1 MARLPRYRT
10 GDPEI
15 DQDIDQLINKIGDV
29 NDADLV
35 FELIVSVRIPPTR
48 RLKRPATSS

>member
-15 DQDIDQLINKIGDV
+15 DQEIDDLITKLG
-29 NDADLV
+29 
-35 FELIVSVRIPPTR
+35 
-48 RLKRPATSS
+48 

>member
-15 DQDIDQLINKIGDV
+15 DQDIDRLITKIGDV
-29 NDADLV
+29 NDSDLV
-35 FELIVSVRIPPTR
+35 FELIVSAVRLARDRDAAVI
-48 RLKRPATSS
+48 